1 MLPYKNTI
9 PKNLLTFQEASQWA
23 SEFTGRTVTQ
33 ANIAYLVQYGR
44 VRKVVQ
50 HGTAYVPKEDLQAYY
65 EANHGKL
72 AEAWKRQLGD
82 DLNWDLSF
90 EHVRESERTKH
101 VHRLHPYKGKFIPQ
115 LVEYFLDQHTDH
127 FKPQVYF
134 QPGDIVLDPFCG
146 SGTTLVQ
153 ANELGMHAIGVDISH
168 FNVLIGNVKVHPHDL
183 HTLNAR
189 LREISAALRR
199 FVARSNHKAF
209 ENALKAAL
217 SEFNQQFF
225 PSPDFKRQVRA
236 GEIDQFA
243 YGKTKV
249 AEFLPTFEALAAQY
263 RIETTIP
270 EEGSFLERWYLPSTR
285 KELLFL
291 REQVLQ
297 VSPCDTRDVLTIILS
312 RTARSC
318 RATTH
323 SDLATLVKPVSSPYY
338 CRKHSKICT
347 PLFSTTKWWNYYA
360 NDTLK
365 RLWAFHHLRTATHQQ
380 CIVGDARTVDLL
392 AALDETNAPL
402 ADLVRSRKIKGIFTS
417 PPYVGMIN
425 YHEQHEYAYELFG
438 FERRDE
444 KEIGPLYKGQGAE
457 ARREYVESIAQ
468 VLRHMLQYL
477 TEDAEIFIV
486 ANDKYHLY
494 PTIARKAGLTIV
506 QEFKRPVLN
515 RTEKNK
521 TPYAESIFHMR
532 RASRDNT

>member
-1 MLPYKNTI
+1 MLLDPNLKS
-9 PKNLLTFQEASQWA
+9 KKLLTFHEASQWA
-23 SEFTGRTVTQ
+23 SEFTGRTVTPS
-33 ANIAYLVQYGR
+33 NIAYLVQYGR
-44 VRKVVQ
+44 VRKITR
-50 HGTAYVPKEDLQAYY
+50 GNTTYVPKEDLEAYY
-65 EANHGKL
+65 ATHHGKL

-115 LVEYFLDQHTDH
+115 LVEYFLDEHTDR
-127 FKPQVYF
+127 FKPQAYF
-134 QPGDIVLDPFCG
+134 HPGDIVLDPFCG

-153 ANELGMHAIGVDISH
+153 ANELGLHAVGVDISH
-168 FNVLIGNVKVHPHDL
+168 FNVLIGNVKVQPHDL
-183 HTLNAR
+183 HALNAR
-189 LREISAALRR
+189 LRDISAALRR
-199 FVARSNHKAF
+199 FVAQSNHKAF
-209 ENALKAAL
+209 ENALKTAL
-217 SEFNQQFF
+217 SEFNRQFF
-225 PSPDFKRQVRA
+225 PSPEFKRRVHR

-243 YGKTKV
+243 YGNAKV
-249 AEFLPTFEALAAQY
+249 AEFIPTFEALAAQY
-263 RIETTIP
+263 HIATTIP
-270 EEGSFLERWYLPSTR
+270 EKGSFLEKWYLPSTR
-285 KELLFL
+285 DELLFL

-297 VSPCDTRDVLTIILS
+297 VPSGDTRDVLSIILS

-323 SDLATLVKPVSSPYY
+323 SDLATLVKPVSAPYY
-338 CRKHSKICT
+338 CRKHGKICV

-365 RLWAFHHLRTATHQQ
+365 RLWVFHHLRTDTYQQ
-380 CIVGDARTVDLL
+380 CIVGDARTIDLLSALEHTHPSL
-392 AALDETNAPL
+392 AAL
-402 ADLVRSRKIKGIFTS
+402 VRQQKIKGIFTS

-444 KEIGPLYKGQGAE
+444 MEIGPLYKGQGAE

-468 VLRHMLQYL
+468 VLRHMQHYL
-477 TEDAEIFIV
+477 TDDAEIFIV
-486 ANDKYHLY
+486 ANDKYNLY
-494 PTIARKAGLTIV
+494 PTIAQKAGLTIV

-532 RASRDNT
+532 RTRRADA